1 MDFNDYGNG
10 NNNMNYGQ
18 GSSGNPPYGYPYPP
32 SYRMPGKSLATAAMV
47 LGIISILSTFLMT
60 LYVPMIL
67 GSIAIVLAILS
78 KGTKKNMPGQATAG
92 LVCGAGGLVVNVGI
106 FTAAMVF
113 IFTHPEFLQD
123 MARTYD
129 AQIEQIYG
137 ESTEEILGQ
146 SLEDMIN
153 ETFGWD

>member
-1 MDFNDYGNG
+1 MLRWL
-10 NNNMNYGQ
+10 GQ
-18 GSSGNPPYGYPYPP
+18 
-32 SYRMPGKSLATAAMV
+32 TAAV
-47 LGIISILSTFLMT
+47 RL
-60 LYVPMIL
+60 
-67 GSIAIVLAILS
+67 
-78 KGTKKNMPGQATAG
+78 
-92 LVCGAGGLVVNVGI
+92 NVGI

-137 ESTEEILGQ
+137 ESTEDILGQ